1 MTNRRAFLKK
11 QLILSGAVLF
21 AASIDNVAKAA
32 KSINVLNTSGSLNL
46 LCSSN
51 LAQLGKVKTTI
62 NNFEMGSI
70 NLFAGSITEAVNDEN
85 LLQKL
90 NGVNYHA
97 VNFSLANYAKSDEVL
112 KNSLR
117 NLSASFVNCNYSFTD
132 ELLERA
138 VLPYVIVYTAGIKV
152 GITGVGAHTKAH
164 GISTKNPINSLNQIA
179 RYLKEKQNCDKVICL
194 ADLGF
199 NKNCK
204 LNNLTLAQA
213 STNVDFVVGAGENPL
228 QATAFSYRNAAK
240 HEVIVSANKVK
251 QRYSNLV
258 QLTSNKNNQL
268 FNFNTKNI

>member
-11 QLILSGAVLF
+11 QLILSGSVLF

-32 KSINVLNTSGSLNL
+32 KSINVLNRSGSLNL

-62 NNFEMGSI
+62 NNLELSSI

-90 NGVNYHA
+90 NGVKYHA
-97 VNFSLANYAKSDEVL
+97 VNFSLANYSKSDEAL
-112 KNSLR
+112 KDSLR
-117 NLSASFVNCNYSFTD
+117 NLSASFVNCNYSFAD
-132 ELLERA
+132 KRLERS
-138 VLPYVIVYTAGIKV
+138 VLPYVIVYTGGIKV

-164 GISTKNPINSLNQIA
+164 GISNKNPITSLNHVA
-179 RYLKEKQNCDKVICL
+179 RYLREKQNCDKVICL

-199 NKNCK
+199 NKK
-204 LNNLTLAQA
+204 TELNNLTLAQA
-213 STNVDFVVGAGENPL
+213 STNVNFVVGAGENPL
-228 QATAFSYRNAAK
+228 RATAFSYRNAAK
-240 HEVIVSANKVK
+240 QEVIVTANKVQ

-258 QLTSNKNNQL
+258 QLTSNKNNEL